1 MSPWAGDWPPN
12 NAKKWPELAP
22 GSQISSYTHAVEI
35 PYRTLGDRPPVQP
48 EPAPPPPPDEEAG
61 GMTARVVQPGVAPSL
76 TPRWVVSLVYAVIVV
91 LTAVLFLAQS
101 SR

>member
-1 MSPWAGDWPPN
+1 
-12 NAKKWPELAP
+12 
-22 GSQISSYTHAVEI
+22 
-35 PYRTLGDRPPVQP
+35 
-48 EPAPPPPPDEEAG
+48 
-61 GMTARVVQPGVAPSL
+61 MTARVVQPGVALSL